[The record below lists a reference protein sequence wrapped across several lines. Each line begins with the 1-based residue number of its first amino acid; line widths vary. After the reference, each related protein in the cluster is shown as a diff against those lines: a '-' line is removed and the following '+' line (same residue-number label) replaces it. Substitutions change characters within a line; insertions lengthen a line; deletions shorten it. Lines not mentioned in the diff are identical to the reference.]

1 VAAERRLVVGA
12 TVQSDLRNLYNLAGS
27 YPVLLEVVGILAS
40 AGTPDD
46 DVLFADLATSW
57 ALDGRVHGH
66 GEVSASDLANPAS
79 ASIDPAE
86 AENLEATAALFLF
99 HRIDAS
105 NRDQFHLHGDRDQ
118 APVTSLLLFPLDQR
132 ARDLALGEYALDPRL
147 QAVRPVAVVR
157 TVLGLV
163 LRAARVLDAYF
174 VVVAGSTAALI
185 ALVVTLSLRL
195 RRREL
200 DLMRRIGASR
210 GAAVVVIGL
219 EIGMILLTA
228 VLLSA
233 LLAWAGVGWLGA
245 RIG

>member
-1 VAAERRLVVGA
+1 
-12 TVQSDLRNLYNLAGS
+12 
-27 YPVLLEVVGILAS
+27 
-40 AGTPDD
+40 
-46 DVLFADLATSW
+46 
-57 ALDGRVHGH
+57 
-66 GEVSASDLANPAS
+66 
-79 ASIDPAE
+79 
-86 AENLEATAALFLF
+86 
-99 HRIDAS
+99 
-105 NRDQFHLHGDRDQ
+105 
-118 APVTSLLLFPLDQR
+118 
-132 ARDLALGEYALDPRL
+132 
-147 QAVRPVAVVR
+147 VRPVAVVR

-228 VLLSA
+228 VVLSA